1 MWKNGDHTQ
10 VFSIIEIEM
19 PFAMNALT
27 KPSAKSQTAAG
38 LVLFKKAADDWKI
51 ERKSSDLDLVN
62 HWNNS
67 KSVADNYE
75 IFNNSS
81 KQIEYETCLEE
92 SIEEHGNGFEASSV
106 VPQSFWE
113 IIGDKIEN
121 DDGMMMEIDVENVV
135 ILDDIELLEI
145 HQEKNDED
153 FDDELVVIEE
163 FDRVQS
169 RIESGSG
176 TSGGV

>member
-67 KSVADNYE
+67 KSVADNHE

-145 HQEKNDED
+145 QCVQTNCGRLRN
-153 FDDELVVIEE
+153 LVIYE
-163 FDRVQS
+163 FF
-169 RIESGSG
+169 
-176 TSGGV
+176 GVNFFLPKISLQKPQK